1 MGTQFLKHVKRYPP
15 YCVADDQAGDQRP
28 GVEVVACELLE
39 TCQDD
44 EQVGGEYHVC
54 MLVGPTHLA
63 HFSI

>member
-1 MGTQFLKHVKRYPP
+1 MFLKHVKRYPP
-15 YCVADDQAGDQRP
+15 FCVADDQAGDQRS